1 MLAFN
6 YIRQITYKYT
16 TKSHLLY
23 IIFERKNKIQEGI
36 TLRKQMK
43 AVALITMCA
52 VIMSGCAGKANVE
65 ETKKGGAEKAACIFG
80 VGGLGDQSFN
90 DLIND
95 GLKKAKSEL
104 NVDYDYAEPSQVS
117 DFELFLR
124 DMASTGDYSVIISV
138 GFDSVDALAK
148 VSKEFPDQQFALIDS
163 SVDAANVANYEC
175 KEQEGAFLV
184 GALAGLM
191 LKESGAAGADHIAG
205 FIGAMDTPIINK
217 FYAGYAA
224 GMRYVNPDASV
235 LKDYVAGDNP
245 FGDTATA
252 KEIAISQ
259 NGKGAGMIFH
269 AAGGS
274 GLGVFE
280 AAGEYDFLAIG
291 CNSNQNPVDPDHIAA
306 SMLKRVDTAA
316 YEIVKAACVDHDLA
330 VGTTVALGLSDEGLD
345 YTLEG
350 SNVEVGE
357 DIVAALEEIKQNVI
371 QGEIVVPS
379 EEGAIEEFLS
389 THQ

>member
-1 MLAFN
+1 M
-6 YIRQITYKYT
+6 
-16 TKSHLLY
+16 
-23 IIFERKNKIQEGI
+23 RK
-36 TLRKQMK
+36 RMK
-43 AVALITMCA
+43 AMVLFTMCA
-52 VIMSGCAGKANVE
+52 AVLSGCAGKE
-65 ETKKGGAEKAACIFG
+65 KTETAVDSGAEKAACIFG

-90 DLIND
+90 DLIHE

-104 NVDYDYAEPSQVS
+104 NVDFDYAEPSQVS

-124 DMASTGDYSVIISV
+124 DMAQTGDYSVIISV
-138 GFDSVDALAK
+138 GFDSVDALTK
-148 VSKEFPDQQFALIDS
+148 VSEEFPDQKFALIDS
-163 SVDAANVANYEC
+163 SVDVANVANYEC

-191 LKESGAAGADHIAG
+191 LEQTDTAG

-217 FYAGYAA
+217 FYSGYTAGI
-224 GMRYVNPDASV
+224 RYVNPDATV
-235 LKDYVAGDNP
+235 LKDYVSGDNP

-259 NGKGAGMIFH
+259 NGKGAEIVFH

-280 AAGEYDFLAIG
+280 AAGEYGFLAIG
-291 CNSNQNPVDPDHIAA
+291 CNSNQNTVDPDHIVA

-316 YEIVKAACVDHDLA
+316 YEIVKASCVDHNLA
-330 VGTTVALGLSDEGLD
+330 TGTTVALGLSDEGLD

-350 SNVEVGE
+350 SNVKVKEE
-357 DIVAALEEIKQNVI
+357 DIAVLEDIKQKVI
-371 QGEIVVPS
+371 NGELAVPA
-379 EEGAIEEFLS
+379 EEGAIEGFLS
-389 THQ
+389 SNHYAAK

>member
-1 MLAFN
+1 M
-6 YIRQITYKYT
+6 
-16 TKSHLLY
+16 
-23 IIFERKNKIQEGI
+23 RK
-36 TLRKQMK
+36 RMK
-43 AVALITMCA
+43 AMVLFTMCA
-52 VIMSGCAGKANVE
+52 AVLSGCEGKVKTEAAVDS
-65 ETKKGGAEKAACIFG
+65 GAEKAACIFG

-90 DLIND
+90 DLIHE

-104 NVDYDYAEPSQVS
+104 NVDFDYAEPSQVS

-124 DMASTGDYSVIISV
+124 DMAQTGDYSVIISV
-138 GFDSVDALAK
+138 GFDSVDALTK
-148 VSKEFPDQQFALIDS
+148 VSEEFPDQKFALIDS

-191 LKESGAAGADHIAG
+191 LEQTDTAG

-217 FYAGYAA
+217 FYSGYTAGI
-224 GMRYVNPDASV
+224 RYVNSDATV
-235 LKDYVAGDNP
+235 LKDYVSGDNP

-259 NGKGAGMIFH
+259 NGKGAEIVFH

-280 AAGEYDFLAIG
+280 AAGEYGFLAIG
-291 CNSNQNPVDPDHIAA
+291 CNSNQNTVDPDHIVA

-316 YEIVKAACVDHDLA
+316 YEIVKASCVDHNLA
-330 VGTTVALGLSDEGLD
+330 TGTTVALGLSDEGLD

-350 SNVEVGE
+350 SNVKVKEE
-357 DIVAALEEIKQNVI
+357 DIAVLEDIKQKVI
-371 QGEIVVPS
+371 NGELAVPA
-379 EEGAIEEFLS
+379 EEGAIEGFLS
-389 THQ
+389 SNHYAAK

>member
-1 MLAFN
+1 M
-6 YIRQITYKYT
+6 
-16 TKSHLLY
+16 
-23 IIFERKNKIQEGI
+23 
-36 TLRKQMK
+36 RKQIKVM
-43 AVALITMCA
+43 ALMAACA
-52 VIMSGCAGKANVE
+52 VIMSGCAGKGKT
-65 ETKKGGAEKAACIFG
+65 ETGAAAGSKTEKAACIFG

-95 GLKKAKSEL
+95 GLKRAESEL
-104 NVDYDYAEPSQVS
+104 GVEYDYAEPSQVS

-138 GFDSVDALAK
+138 GFDSVDALTK

-163 SVDAANVANYEC
+163 SVDGANVANYEC
-175 KEQEGAFLV
+175 KEQEGAFLA

-191 LKESGAAGADHIAG
+191 LDQPESYAVGTGNTAG

-217 FYAGYAA
+217 FYSGYAA
-224 GMRYVNPDASV
+224 GIGYVNPDASV

-259 NGKGAGMIFH
+259 NGKGAGIIFH
-269 AAGGS
+269 GAGGS

-291 CNSNQNPVDPDHIAA
+291 CNSNQNTVDPDHIAA

-316 YEIVKAACVDHDLA
+316 YEIVKASCVDHNLG
-330 VGTTVALGLSDEGLD
+330 VGTTVALGLADQGLD
-345 YTLEG
+345 YTLDG
-350 SNVEVGE
+350 SNVKIKEE
-357 DIVAALEEIKQNVI
+357 DIAVLEDIKQKVI
-371 QGEIVVPS
+371 DGAVTVPVEEKEIA
-379 EEGAIEEFLS
+379 GFLKDNRY
-389 THQ
+389 QKQ

>member
-1 MLAFN
+1 M
-6 YIRQITYKYT
+6 
-16 TKSHLLY
+16 
-23 IIFERKNKIQEGI
+23 RK
-36 TLRKQMK
+36 RMK
-43 AVALITMCA
+43 AMVLFTMCA
-52 VIMSGCAGKANVE
+52 AVLSGCAGKEKTEAAVDS
-65 ETKKGGAEKAACIFG
+65 GAEKAACIFG

-90 DLIND
+90 DLIHE

-104 NVDYDYAEPSQVS
+104 NVDFDYAEPSQVS

-124 DMASTGDYSVIISV
+124 DMAQTGDYSVIISV
-138 GFDSVDALAK
+138 GFDSVDALTK
-148 VSKEFPDQQFALIDS
+148 VSEEFPDQKFALIDS

-191 LKESGAAGADHIAG
+191 LEQTDTAG

-217 FYAGYAA
+217 FYSGYTAGI
-224 GMRYVNPDASV
+224 RYVNPDATV
-235 LKDYVAGDNP
+235 LKDYVSGDNP

-259 NGKGAGMIFH
+259 NGKGAEIVFH

-280 AAGEYDFLAIG
+280 AAGEYGFLAIG
-291 CNSNQNPVDPDHIAA
+291 CNSNQNTVDPDHIVA

-316 YEIVKAACVDHDLA
+316 YEIVKASCVDHNLA
-330 VGTTVALGLSDEGLD
+330 TGTTVALGLSDEGLD

-350 SNVEVGE
+350 SNVKVKEE
-357 DIVAALEEIKQNVI
+357 DIAVLEDIKQKVI
-371 QGEIVVPS
+371 NGELAVPA
-379 EEGAIEEFLS
+379 EEGAIEGFLS
-389 THQ
+389 SNHYAAK